1 MDKEKILNQILQKYK
16 QTHPGSNDLF
26 DTACTYQ
33 IDGGS
38 HNLRLFSPFPFYD
51 QTSKG
56 SKVTD
61 VDGWTYIDFWQ
72 GHFANILGH
81 NPSCVIEALQDMFSQ
96 GQGLIAGFPGTLQQT
111 LAKLILDRIGQ
122 EKIRFT
128 TSGALATMYAVML
141 ARTFTGKEL
150 VVKVGGGWH
159 GSQPYLLKGVSTY
172 DQGLHSL
179 ESAGLHPETDS
190 RIIMTRFNDLTHLRE
205 TFREYGPKMACL
217 IVEPFIGAGGF
228 LSAQEE
234 YLQEI
239 RELCHQHKAILII
252 DEVISG
258 FRFHAGTLSA
268 LYGITPDL
276 TVLGKSIGGGMPVS
290 ALAGREE
297 ILALCSSKT
306 PFEKR
311 VKFEGGTF
319 SAHPACMQAGITFI
333 RYLLDH
339 EDEIYP
345 HIGKL
350 GDTVRHGLEEVFR
363 RHGFH
368 VQSTGGG
375 IPGNAG
381 SSLIGFH
388 FLRDKNCRV
397 NSPDDVFNPEIC
409 DQELRD
415 RIFKLAM
422 ILEGYHI
429 FHGYGALSLAHTEQE
444 IQGSLQAA
452 EKIAQKWI
460 Q

>member
-1 MDKEKILNQILQKYK
+1 MDKEKILTQILQEYK
-16 QTHPGSNDLF
+16 QTHPGSKNLF

-38 HNLRLFSPFPFYD
+38 HNLRLFFPFPFID

-56 SKVTD
+56 SSVTD
-61 VDGWTYIDFWQ
+61 VDGLTYIDFWQ

-81 NPSCVIEALQDMFSQ
+81 NPSCVIEALQEIFSN
-96 GQGLIAGFPGTLQQT
+96 GQGLIAGFPGTLQQK

-141 ARTFTGKEL
+141 ARTYTGKEL

-190 RIIMTRFNDLTHLRE
+190 RIMMTRFNDLDQLQE
-205 TFREYGPKMACL
+205 TFREYGSRTACL

-228 LSAQEE
+228 LSAREE

-239 RELCHQHKAILII
+239 RELCSQHNTILIM

-258 FRFHAGTLSA
+258 FRFHAGTLST
-268 LYGITPDL
+268 LYGVTPDL

-290 ALAGREE
+290 ALAGRED
-297 ILALCSSKT
+297 ILTLCSSKT
-306 PFEKR
+306 PFPKR

-319 SAHPACMQAGITFI
+319 SAHPACMQAGLTFI
-333 RYLLDH
+333 RYLIDH
-339 EDEIYP
+339 EDDIYP
-345 HIGKL
+345 RIGQM
-350 GDTVRHGLEEVFR
+350 GDTVRRGLEEVFR
-363 RHGFH
+363 KHGFH
-368 VQSTGGG
+368 VQSTGDGL
-375 IPGNAG
+375 PGNSG
-381 SSLIGFH
+381 SSLIGLH
-388 FLRDKNCRV
+388 FLRDKTYRINC
-397 NSPDDVFNPEIC
+397 PEDVFNPEIC
-409 DQELRD
+409 DQQLRD

-422 ILEGYHI
+422 LLEGYNV
-429 FHGYGALSLAHTEQE
+429 FHGYGALSSAHTEEEVQS
-444 IQGSLQAA
+444 SLEAA
-452 EKIAQKWI
+452 ERIARNWNQ
-460 Q
+460 